1 MRKAGK
7 QALLVIIPLLAF
19 LFLWFAQSAPLD
31 AMRKSSNSQ
40 ILALWQERFV
50 QNWPAFRTY
59 LPFIDLCWM
68 RVWS

>member
-31 AMRKSSNSQ
+31 AMRESSNAQ
-40 ILALWQERFV
+40 ILF
-50 QNWPAFRTY
+50 
-59 LPFIDLCWM
+59 
-68 RVWS
+68 